1 LLLRGDARA
10 AVATGALGS
19 ALVAVGGFG
28 VGAVPASLAD
38 SWLHDSSGGRVASLC
53 LCIVG
58 VLLLLAA
65 WWRLRGAPSRTVLL
79 AASVWVLP
87 LLVTPP
93 LFSRDVYAYAGQAH
107 LVDVGIDPYAHGPA
121 DAPGPLSAEVDD
133 VWAHARSPY
142 GPVFLRVASW
152 LVPGQHVVTAVLLLR
167 LLTVVGLVLLAW
179 GVHRL
184 SADSARGLWL
194 AVANPLVLLHGVG
207 GAHNDLLMAGLLA
220 AGLAVATTGRPLPG
234 DPRTVAGTFAA
245 TTDAES
251 AAKDPWITEKRDG
264 ALAARALAD
273 GARVA
278 GALAARALADGARVA
293 GALVAGALAAGAALI
308 TVAALVKAPA
318 AAALAFLPF
327 LVPAARVRAA
337 AIVAATAAVVAI
349 VLTAASGLGWGWVHT
364 LGAGNAR
371 RSLMSVSTGVGVLAS
386 NVAGAGAVDVAHTI
400 GLLMAAAIGAALLV
414 RANRL
419 GALRALGL
427 TLLAAVVLGP
437 VVQPWYL
444 LWALPALAATAGAR
458 LAVGVAASSAVL
470 CLLVLPSGRH
480 VIRPPLYGVP
490 AVLTIALGYAAARSS
505 HSKAEIS
512 STT

>member
-1 LLLRGDARA
+1 MLLRGDARA

-28 VGAVPASLAD
+28 IGAVPASLAD
-38 SWLHDSSGGRVASLC
+38 SWLHDSSAGRVASLC

-79 AASVWVLP
+79 VASVWVLP

-107 LVDVGIDPYAHGPA
+107 LVDIGIDPYAHGPA

-142 GPVFLRVASW
+142 GPVFLRLASW
-152 LVPGQHVVTAVLLLR
+152 LVPGQHVVTAVLMLR

-179 GVHRL
+179 GVQRL

-220 AGLAVATTGRPLPG
+220 AGLAVASHGRGLSR

-251 AAKDPWITEKRDG
+251 AAKGPWITEKR
-264 ALAARALAD
+264 ARTGAD

-278 GALAARALADGARVA
+278 GTGADGADADGARVA
-293 GALVAGALAAGAALI
+293 GALVAGAALI

-337 AIVAATAAVVAI
+337 AVVAATAAVVA
-349 VLTAASGLGWGWVHT
+349 VGLTAATGLGWGWVHT

-371 RSLMSVSTGVGVLAS
+371 RSLMSVSTGAGVLAS
-386 NVAGAGAVDVAHTI
+386 NVAGAGAVNVAHAI

-490 AVLTIALGYAAARSS
+490 AVLTIALGYAAARSA

-512 STT
+512 SMT

>member
-28 VGAVPASLAD
+28 IGAVPASLAD
-38 SWLHDSSGGRVASLC
+38 SWLHDSSAGRVASLC

-79 AASVWVLP
+79 VASVWVLP

-107 LVDVGIDPYAHGPA
+107 LVDIGIDPYAHGPA

-142 GPVFLRVASW
+142 GPVFLRLASW
-152 LVPGQHVVTAVLLLR
+152 LVPGQHVVTAVLMLR

-179 GVHRL
+179 GVQRL

-220 AGLAVATTGRPLPG
+220 AGLAVASHGRGLSR

-251 AAKDPWITEKRDG
+251 AAKGPWITEKR
-264 ALAARALAD
+264 ARTGAD

-278 GALAARALADGARVA
+278 GTGADGADADGARVA
-293 GALVAGALAAGAALI
+293 GALVAGAALI

-337 AIVAATAAVVAI
+337 AVVAATAAVVA
-349 VLTAASGLGWGWVHT
+349 VGLTAATGLGWGWVHT

-371 RSLMSVSTGVGVLAS
+371 RSLMSVSTGAGVLAS
-386 NVAGAGAVDVAHTI
+386 NVAGAGAVNVAHAI

-490 AVLTIALGYAAARSS
+490 AVLTIALGYAAARSA

-512 STT
+512 SMT

>member
-1 LLLRGDARA
+1 
-10 AVATGALGS
+10 
-19 ALVAVGGFG
+19 
-28 VGAVPASLAD
+28 
-38 SWLHDSSGGRVASLC
+38 
-53 LCIVG
+53 
-58 VLLLLAA
+58 
-65 WWRLRGAPSRTVLL
+65 
-79 AASVWVLP
+79 
-87 LLVTPP
+87 
-93 LFSRDVYAYAGQAH
+93 
-107 LVDVGIDPYAHGPA
+107 
-121 DAPGPLSAEVDD
+121 
-133 VWAHARSPY
+133 
-142 GPVFLRVASW
+142 
-152 LVPGQHVVTAVLLLR
+152 
-167 LLTVVGLVLLAW
+167 
-179 GVHRL
+179 
-184 SADSARGLWL
+184 
-194 AVANPLVLLHGVG
+194 
-207 GAHNDLLMAGLLA
+207 MAGLLA

-273 GARVA
+273 GALVA
-278 GALAARALADGARVA
+278 GARVA
-293 GALVAGALAAGAALI
+293 GALVAGAALI

-327 LVPAARVRAA
+327 LVPAARIRAA
-337 AIVAATAAVVAI
+337 AIVATTAATVAI

-400 GLLMAAAIGAALLV
+400 GLLMAATIGAGLLV

-427 TLLAAVVLGP
+427 TLLAAVVLSP

-490 AVLTIALGYAAARSS
+490 AVLTIAVGYAAARSS
-505 HSKAEIS
+505 HSKEEIS